1 MAHSRGANPAWILGP
16 SDAEDLLMPSLSTS
30 PLRNHDLPKR
40 LKRLRDLFTTNFCH
54 TSRFDGIS
62 VLRSAFVAKAR
73 NITNPIAAFG
83 TFGINRFPKTG
94 NGL

>member
-1 MAHSRGANPAWILGP
+1 MADSRGANLAWTPGP
-16 SDAEDLLMPSLSTS
+16 SDAEDLPMLSLSKS
-30 PLRNHDLPKR
+30 PLRNPYLPNK
-40 LKRLRDLFTTNFCH
+40 LKRPRDLFTTNFCH

-62 VLRSAFVAKAR
+62 VLRSEFVAKVH

-83 TFGINRFPKTG
+83 TFGINRFPTTG